1 MDVGGG
7 ETVFMSDTEDATN
20 EENAGD
26 HDDSVIEPEEEKA
39 GSSKADDSGKYWQN
53 LRSVK

>member
-39 GSSKADDSGKYWQN
+39 GSSKADDSGKY
-53 LRSVK
+53 